1 MSDAATAPNPVRST
15 LEHRERLAALAQE
28 TEPTVFTMR
37 AQLPTQGRTDT
48 PLAATE
54 QFTVVLKTY
63 ASGGENTLHAHP
75 HEDHTFVV
83 MQGGARF
90 HGKDGVIDT
99 LKKNQGILI
108 PAEALYWFE
117 AVSEEQLVMLRV
129 GTRLSGADDGQA
141 RVSSSGKDVDPFTPE
156 NKQVDL
162 VLSDEYFE

>member
-1 MSDAATAPNPVRST
+1 MSDLGTATNPVRST
-15 LEHRERLAALAQE
+15 REHRERLAALAQE

-37 AQLPTQGRTDT
+37 AQLPTQGRTDI

-75 HEDHTFVV
+75 NEDHTFVV
-83 MQGGARF
+83 MQGAARF

-99 LKKNQGILI
+99 LGKNQGILI
-108 PAEALYWFE
+108 PAGALYWFE

-129 GTRLSGADDGQA
+129 GTRLSGAADGQA
-141 RVSSSGKDVDPFTPE
+141 RVKSEGTDMDPFTAE
-156 NKQVDL
+156 NKLVDL
-162 VLSDEYFE
+162 VLSDSYFE